1 MKFSTVAI
9 LLSLASTSVAYPF
22 MGTPGAPRH
31 YQEWSKEN
39 EKRQLGFNADAQRI
53 DVSGDHAFKPP
64 GAGDLRGP
72 CPGLNALANH
82 GYLPSSGEIS
92 LDQAVSACN
101 KVFGMGIDLGTF
113 LSAYATVILG
123 NPLSLSWSI
132 GGQKAGLNLLGLLSP
147 PQGLSGSHNKYE
159 SDASPGRFDAFLNG
173 GNPAELSVQ
182 NFENLYALQPGETG
196 GNYDLGVLIDHSRRT
211 IQESRANNPQRFS
224 GPFTGPIVSSAAH
237 TFIPAFMS
245 NHSAERPEGFLDQDV
260 LKSFFGVTGTQG
272 NIQSQR
278 GHERIPENWYRRPI
292 GDEYTIPAFTLEAVE
307 LQLAVPERVAVG
319 GNLGTVN
326 SFTGVNLADLTG
338 GVYNSQTLLQGNNL
352 ICFGYQTLL
361 TVVPDVLK
369 GLVGDVS
376 SALNVLTSRVAPS
389 FAQFNCPQIEYY
401 NKDLFN
407 KFPGAGAGL

>member
-1 MKFSTVAI
+1 
-9 LLSLASTSVAYPF
+9 
-22 MGTPGAPRH
+22 
-31 YQEWSKEN
+31 
-39 EKRQLGFNADAQRI
+39 
-53 DVSGDHAFKPP
+53 
-64 GAGDLRGP
+64 
-72 CPGLNALANH
+72 
-82 GYLPSSGEIS
+82 
-92 LDQAVSACN
+92 
-101 KVFGMGIDLGTF
+101 
-113 LSAYATVILG
+113 
-123 NPLSLSWSI
+123 
-132 GGQKAGLNLLGLLSP
+132 
-147 PQGLSGSHNKYE
+147 
-159 SDASPGRFDAFLNG
+159 
-173 GNPAELSVQ
+173 
-182 NFENLYALQPGETG
+182 
-196 GNYDLGVLIDHSRRT
+196 
-211 IQESRANNPQRFS
+211 
-224 GPFTGPIVSSAAH
+224 
-237 TFIPAFMS
+237 MS

-278 GHERIPENWYRRPI
+278 GHERIPWVRPIKPAATGKKTDHHLVAIHLSENWYRRPI

-389 FAQFNCPQIEYY
+389 FAQFNCPQIEC
-401 NKDLFN
+401 KRSPSFGRDFRS
-407 KFPGAGAGL
+407 GH